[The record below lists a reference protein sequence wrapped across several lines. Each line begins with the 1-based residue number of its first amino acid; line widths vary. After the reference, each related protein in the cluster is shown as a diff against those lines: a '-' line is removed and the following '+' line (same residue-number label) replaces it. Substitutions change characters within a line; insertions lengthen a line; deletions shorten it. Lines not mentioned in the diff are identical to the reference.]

1 MPEHTFVIP
10 AYKQSPYL
18 ESCIQSLRAQSIAST
33 ITLTTSTPSN
43 FLQTLAEKY
52 HLSYHINPNSGNI
65 AGDWNFALSKATT
78 KFVTIAHQDDI
89 YAPDYVRE
97 VLKGMNKHKDVLIA
111 FTSYTDLVQGKTRD
125 SSLNSFIK
133 STLLWPF
140 IFSKRLK
147 HPYAKRSVL
156 LFGDPISCPTV
167 TFNMETLN
175 KDFAFSQAYSCA
187 LDWYAWLELS
197 KREGSFLYINQKLVQ
212 HRIHPDSETTN
223 QLSLGKR
230 QKEEYQIFESI
241 WGKRIAKVISRLYA
255 AGYKDN
261 VV

>member
-18 ESCIQSLRAQSIAST
+18 ESCIQSLLGQSMSST
-33 ITLTTSTPSN
+33 ITLTTSTPSG
-43 FLQTLAEKY
+43 FLETLAEKY
-52 HLSYHINPNSGNI
+52 GLNYHINPKSGSI
-65 AGDWNFALSKATT
+65 AGDWNFALSKANT

-89 YAPDYVRE
+89 YAPDYVAE
-97 VLKGMNKHKDVLIA
+97 VVKAINKNKDVLIA
-111 FTSYTDLVQGKTRD
+111 FTSYSDLVEGKIRD
-125 SSLNSFIK
+125 SSLNSFVK
-133 STLLWPF
+133 SALLWPF
-140 IFSKRLK
+140 FFSKRLK
-147 HPYAKRSVL
+147 STYAKRAVL

-167 TFNMETLN
+167 TFNMAMLN
-175 KDFAFSQAYSCA
+175 NDFAFSEAYSCA

-230 QKEEYQIFESI
+230 QKEEFEIFESM
-241 WGKRIAKVISRLYA
+241 WGKHMARVISRLYA

-261 VV
+261 DV